1 MPEDAGSIP
10 ATSKGAHVQIVSIV
24 GGAPAS
30 LVTLENGARPLDSV
44 AHSDARWLRVR
55 PQLEV
60 LGTIVVPDAV
70 SMVNGF
76 AVEQIPAKQVL
87 CHEYVLEH
95 IRPTR
100 GSRMTGCAHH
110 EIASFV
116 PSPATLPIPIR
127 LSRVVPAATATLRL
141 QLLDPTTPA
150 KFSRSA

>member
-1 MPEDAGSIP
+1 MVR
-10 ATSKGAHVQIVSIV
+10 AHSM
-24 GGAPAS
+24 AS
-30 LVTLENGARPLDSV
+30 LT
-44 AHSDARWLRVR
+44 SDARWLRVR
-55 PQLEV
+55 PELKILRAV
-60 LGTIVVPDAV
+60 VVPHAV

-100 GSRMTGCAHH
+100 RSRMTLCTYH

-116 PSPATLPIPIR
+116 PSSATLPVSVR
-127 LSRVVPAATATLRL
+127 LSRVVSAATAGLRL
-141 QLLDPTTPA
+141 QLLDAAALA